1 MKLADV
7 ERLRYT
13 YPSADRPVL
22 AGLDLGLG
30 GGELVLLAGPSG
42 SGKSTLLRALNG
54 LVPHFHGGRFGGR
67 VRIAGLDTRRA
78 SPLQLAGVAGF
89 VFQEPAGRFL
99 TGSVADEI
107 AFALE
112 VAGLPGEQIRARVEQ
127 VIERLD
133 LGRLTDRPLDRLS
146 GGEQQRVAVA
156 AALAREPALLLLDEP
171 TSQLDSQ
178 GAATVLD
185 WLVELRAGLGLTA
198 LVAEH
203 RTARLAPLADRT
215 VTLGEPPDG
224 LTAQSAAVGSS
235 PLDWPC
241 APPAGNGARLRA
253 QDLRFA
259 FNGRPALEGVGLELR
274 PGEVLAVV
282 GRNGSGKST
291 LLRCLIGLL
300 RPAAG
305 AIWLEGARVEDRPAG
320 ERARRMAYVPQWP
333 SALLFAESVRAEL
346 AVTLR
351 NHGLLDRPP
360 VRPEA
365 LLEALGLAGLADR
378 YPRDLSAGERQRAAI
393 AAVTVTAPGVVLLD
407 EPTLGIDPAAQG
419 QIGRLLEAWRR
430 AGVSVVLATHDHRFA
445 AAHADR
451 ALRLEAGRAAAYGPA
466 AAVLAVAGGD

>member
-1 MKLADV
+1 MKLAEV

-13 YPSADRPVL
+13 YPGAERPAL
-22 AGLDLGLG
+22 EGLDLELG

-42 SGKSTLLRALNG
+42 CGKSTLLRALNG

-78 SPLQLAGVAGF
+78 SPLQLAGLAGL
-89 VFQEPAGRFL
+89 VFQEPEGRFL

-112 VAGLPGEQIRARVEQ
+112 VAGLPGAQIRSRVEQ
-127 VIERLD
+127 VIERLG
-133 LGRLTDRPLDRLS
+133 LGGLRERPLDRLS

-171 TSQLDSQ
+171 TSQLDAE
-178 GAATVLD
+178 GAAAVLE

-203 RTARLAPLADRT
+203 RLERLTARADRTIALGESPEGRAVPADLAPL
-215 VTLGEPPDG
+215 E
-224 LTAQSAAVGSS
+224 
-235 PLDWPC
+235 WPC

-253 QDLRFA
+253 EDLHFA
-259 FNGRPALEGVGLELR
+259 YNGRAALEGVGLELR

-300 RPAAG
+300 RPESG
-305 AIWLEGARVEDRPAG
+305 AIWLEGERVEGRPAG

-351 NHGLLDRPP
+351 NHGLQDAPP
-360 VRPEA
+360 VEPEA
-365 LLEALGLAGLADR
+365 LLEALGLARLADR

-407 EPTLGIDPAAQG
+407 EPTLGIDPAAQR

-430 AGVSVVLATHDHRFA
+430 AGVSVVLATHDHRFV
-445 AAHADR
+445 AAHADS
-451 ALRLEAGRAAAYGPA
+451 ALRLEAGRVAASGPA
-466 AAVLAVAGGD
+466 AAVLAAAGGD

>member
-1 MKLADV
+1 VKLAEV

-13 YPSADRPVL
+13 YPAAERPAL
-22 AGLDLGLG
+22 EGLDLELG

-42 SGKSTLLRALNG
+42 CGKSTLLRALNG

-67 VRIAGLDTRRA
+67 VSIAGLDTRRA
-78 SPLQLAGVAGF
+78 SPLQLAGLAGL
-89 VFQEPAGRFL
+89 VFQEPEGRFL

-112 VAGLPGEQIRARVEQ
+112 VAGLPGAQIRSRVEQ
-127 VIERLD
+127 VIERLG
-133 LGRLTDRPLDRLS
+133 LGGLRERPLDRLS

-171 TSQLDSQ
+171 TSQLDAE
-178 GAATVLD
+178 GAAAVLE

-203 RTARLAPLADRT
+203 RLERLTARADRTIALGESPEGRAAPADLAPL
-215 VTLGEPPDG
+215 E
-224 LTAQSAAVGSS
+224 
-235 PLDWPC
+235 WPC

-253 QDLRFA
+253 QGLRFA
-259 FNGRPALEGVGLELR
+259 YNGRPALEGVGLELR

-300 RPAAG
+300 RPESG
-305 AIWLEGARVEDRPAG
+305 AIWLEGERVEGRPAG

-333 SALLFAESVRAEL
+333 SALLFAESVREEL

-360 VRPEA
+360 VRPET

-407 EPTLGIDPAAQG
+407 EPTLGIDPAAQR

-430 AGVSVVLATHDHRFA
+430 AGVSVLLATHDHRFA

-451 ALRLEAGRAAAYGPA
+451 ALRLEAGRVAASGPA
-466 AAVLAVAGGD
+466 AAVLAAAGGD